1 MAGTVG
7 GGDLEDLIHLTGP
20 LTEDAVLRALQAR
33 FAATHY
39 FVSTIVLFIIFY
51 NISVITIMVTG

>member
-7 GGDLEDLIHLTGP
+7 GSDLEDLIHLTGP

-33 FAATHY
+33 FAATNY
-39 FVSTIVLFIIFY
+39 FVSTFTPSDFVF
-51 NISVITIMVTG
+51 